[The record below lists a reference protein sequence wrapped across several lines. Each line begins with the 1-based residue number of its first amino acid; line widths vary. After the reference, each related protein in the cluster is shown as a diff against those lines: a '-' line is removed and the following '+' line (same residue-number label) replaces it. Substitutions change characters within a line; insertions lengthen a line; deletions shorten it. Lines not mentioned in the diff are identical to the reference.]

1 MLPILLPIGMVALQQ
16 PAPIDFGGFEA
27 LLGGLDPGIICHHL
41 LNLRNGFERDDKA
54 QDSSAAKKHDAER
67 MRARNETCIDCHKG
81 IGHDLPPGYE

>member
-1 MLPILLPIGMVALQQ
+1 MDRQ
-16 PAPIDFGGFEA
+16 
-27 LLGGLDPGIICHHL
+27 
-41 LNLRNGFERDDKA
+41 A